1 MADKT
6 LTKDEILDGIANLSV
21 LELSELLKDFEEK
34 FGVTAAAPV
43 AVAAAPA
50 GGGGDAG
57 GGEEEK
63 SEFDVV
69 LTAAGDK
76 KIQVIKEVRALTSLG
91 LKEAKDLVDSA
102 PKPVLERVSE
112 GRRRQG
118 EGPARGGRRRPSRS
132 SSGRAQNWRLTASTA
147 RPYPV
152 GGNRTRVALRG
163 CLRVYCPVA
172 VPRLRATLEI

>member
-6 LTKDEILDGIANLSV
+6 LTKDQILEGIANLSV
-21 LELSELLKDFEEK
+21 LELSELLKEFEEK

-50 GGGGDAG
+50 AGGGDAG

-63 SEFDVV
+63 TEFDVV

-102 PKPVLERVSE
+102 PKAVLERVSKDEADKAKAQLE
-112 GRRRQG
+112 G
-118 EGPARGGRRRPSRS
+118 AGGS
-132 SSGRAQNWRLTASTA
+132 
-147 RPYPV
+147 V
-152 GGNRTRVALRG
+152 EVK
-163 CLRVYCPVA
+163 
-172 VPRLRATLEI
+172 